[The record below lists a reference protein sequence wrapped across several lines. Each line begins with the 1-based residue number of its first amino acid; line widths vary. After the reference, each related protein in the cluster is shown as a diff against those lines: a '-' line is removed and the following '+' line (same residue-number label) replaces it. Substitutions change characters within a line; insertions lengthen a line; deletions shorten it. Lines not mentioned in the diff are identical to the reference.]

1 MQCSKLELMVT
12 ALWFAAMPIS
22 QAVSAPVIVS
32 ASDLNAACMRDT
44 GDSASCS
51 VYIAGF
57 SRGFYYATAGAQA
70 GYPACMPA
78 NVSEDR
84 ARTIV
89 TDFMKAHTEMMQQG
103 AASVVA
109 EALISAF
116 PCNNGSNGRVTTP

>member
-1 MQCSKLELMVT
+1 MQCSKLELIVT
-12 ALWFAAMPIS
+12 ALWFAAMLIS
-22 QAVSAPVIVS
+22 QAVSAPAIVS
-32 ASDLNAACMRDT
+32 ASDLNAACMKDA
-44 GDSASCS
+44 GESALCS

-57 SRGFYYATAGAQA
+57 SRGFYYATAGARA

-78 NVSEDR
+78 NVSEDQ

-89 TDFMKAHTEMMQQG
+89 TDFMKSHAEMMQQG